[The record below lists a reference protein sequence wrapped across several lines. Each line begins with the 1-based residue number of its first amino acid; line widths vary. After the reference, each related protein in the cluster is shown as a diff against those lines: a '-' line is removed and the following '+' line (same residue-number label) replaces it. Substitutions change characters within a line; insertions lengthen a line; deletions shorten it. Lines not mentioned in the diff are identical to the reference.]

1 MLLLPLYLVIR
12 QHLVG
17 DLPAVG
23 EGDSVL
29 AFPSVTL
36 DLLETVIEELLQ

>member
-1 MLLLPLYLVIR
+1 MLLLALYLVRR

-23 EGDSVL
+23 EGDGVL
-29 AFPSVTL
+29 AFPSMTL
-36 DLLETVIEELLQ
+36 VLLEAVIEELLQ